1 METFFIIHSWMIHKL
16 HLSGLK
22 LQVYAII
29 YGFSKDGCS
38 RFSGSITY
46 LQNCTGGSRQGV
58 ISALKALTDAGLLEK
73 SERTAS
79 GVTLYDYKAIV
90 NCESKLQSSGTEPEQ
105 KQKEP
110 SVITLMLNDKSEFGV
125 TQKQVDE
132 WNQLYPAV
140 DVMQELRNMK
150 GWLDSNPAKRKTR
163 KGIVRFA
170 NSWLSRKQDRGGS
183 NNGGYSNSYRQKEE
197 PKSTVGVGD
206 YLP

>member
-1 METFFIIHSWMIHKL
+1 METFFIIHSWMISKL

-38 RFSGSITY
+38 RFSGSISY

-79 GVTLYDYKAIV
+79 RVTLYDYKATARSEFKSQEV
-90 NCESKLQSSGTEPEQ
+90 NLKLGNESLPAPSQKRYDKFSPPTLQEVQEYCKKRNNCINAQSFVDFYESKGWMIGKNKMKSWEAAVRTWECRSKSSSEAKNHPE
-105 KQKEP
+105 
-110 SVITLMLNDKSEFGV
+110 
-125 TQKQVDE
+125 
-132 WNQLYPAV
+132 
-140 DVMQELRNMK
+140 
-150 GWLDSNPAKRKTR
+150 
-163 KGIVRFA
+163 
-170 NSWLSRKQDRGGS
+170 
-183 NNGGYSNSYRQKEE
+183 
-197 PKSTVGVGD
+197 STVGVGD